1 MINQASLAS
10 VQAINQSVEQLG
22 LQSTQNVPG
31 ILLNA
36 ANQSLDSMQ
45 KALYKAEKAYK

>member
-10 VQAINQSVEQLG
+10 VQAINQSVLQSG

-31 ILLNA
+31 ILLNT
-36 ANQSLDSMQ
+36 ANQSIDAM
-45 KALYKAEKAYK
+45 